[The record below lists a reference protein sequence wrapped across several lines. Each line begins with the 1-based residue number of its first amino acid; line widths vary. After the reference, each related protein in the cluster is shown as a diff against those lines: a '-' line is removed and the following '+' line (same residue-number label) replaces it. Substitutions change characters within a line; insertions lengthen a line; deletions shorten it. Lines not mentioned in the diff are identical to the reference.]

1 MSEEVLHFDCEGE
14 RLFGILHRPDTP
26 RKRAVLIVVGGPQTR
41 VGSHRQFVLL
51 ARELSAQ
58 GYACLRFDYRGM
70 GDSTGEIRDFEAVD
84 ADLKV
89 ALNALEQAV
98 PEAEDLVI
106 WGLCDA
112 ASAALFLAPNEPRLS
127 GLVLLNPWV
136 RSEQGLAR
144 SYLKR
149 YYLQRLFSKEL
160 WLKVVKGEFDYRSSF
175 SSLFSMIKSAAGI
188 GEAKSESAESSAP
201 AEPAAEETLAETVPE
216 PKEPLADRMATG
228 MAGFKGSSLFIL
240 SGRDL
245 TAGEF
250 KDAVKE
256 SRAWRKLMKRRS
268 TTVHHYPEAD
278 HTFSS
283 REWRNQVAK
292 WTTDWLESY

>member
-14 RLFGILHRPDTP
+14 QLFGILHRPAEP

-51 ARELSAQ
+51 ARTLAES

-70 GDSTGEIRDFEAVD
+70 GDSSGEMRGFEEVD
-84 ADLKV
+84 NDIGS
-89 ALNALEQAV
+89 ALEALSGAV
-98 PEAEDLVI
+98 PDAEDLVI

-112 ASAALFLAPNEPRLS
+112 ASAALFHAPKEPRLS

-144 SYLKR
+144 SYLKH
-149 YYLQRLFSKEL
+149 YYLQRLISRAM
-160 WLKVVKGEFDYRSSF
+160 WGKVLRGEFDYRASLTSF
-175 SSLFSMIKSAAGI
+175 FSMLRKAAARGT
-188 GEAKSESAESSAP
+188 GGGGQAP
-201 AEPAAEETLAETVPE
+201 ADQAQSPQALPE
-216 PKEPLADRMATG
+216 LEPLADRMA
-228 MAGFKGSSLFIL
+228 AGLSAFGGATMFIL

-250 KDAVKE
+250 KQAVKD
-256 SRAWRKLMKRRS
+256 SRRWRSLLRRS
-268 TTVHHYPEAD
+268 KTTVHHFPEAD
-278 HTFSS
+278 HTFAS
-283 REWRNQVAK
+283 RRARDQVAR
-292 WTTDWLESY
+292 WTLDWLEKH